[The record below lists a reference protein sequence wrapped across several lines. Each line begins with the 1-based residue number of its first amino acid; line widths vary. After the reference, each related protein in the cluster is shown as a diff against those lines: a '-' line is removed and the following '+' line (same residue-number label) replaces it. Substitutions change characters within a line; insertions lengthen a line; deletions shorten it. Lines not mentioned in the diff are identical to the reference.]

1 MMQNNEFSFLF
12 RQSDGTISAS
22 LWRRWTLILT
32 GLCLASALLWR
43 LVSPWTE
50 RDLST
55 QDLFDLRA
63 FIAFVYLLVF
73 VGILLLSQVSQ
84 YNLSAKRFRA
94 KDLAPGWAA
103 VWPLSVFGAGAAF
116 WAQPNF
122 FGLLPAFVPWLF
134 LLVAVAAFLVQ
145 FFELG
150 FRPD

>member
-1 MMQNNEFSFLF
+1 MQNREFSFLF

-22 LWRRWTLILT
+22 LWRRWTLALT
-32 GLCLASALLWR
+32 GLCLALTLLWR

-63 FIAFVYLLVF
+63 FLAFVYLLVF
-73 VGILLLSQVSQ
+73 VGVLLLAQVSQ

-94 KDLAPGWAA
+94 KSLAPSWAA
-103 VWPLSVFGAGAAF
+103 AWPLSALVTGAAF
-116 WAQPNF
+116 WSQPNF
-122 FGLLPAFVPWLF
+122 FGIIPAFAPWLF
-134 LLVAVAAFLVQ
+134 LLVAVAAFLGQ

-150 FRPD
+150 LRAE